1 MTQLACGFRI
11 FDAPCLLHILCVCAF
26 VLVPDYFL
34 HNVRLAGDGK
44 EPEVDK
50 NRAHHVWHDIC
61 SFSLSN
67 FSTGLKAFTWWSK
80 GNEEIRC
87 RNVFLRCCRVPTTI
101 GNRQCVLHDVKPVAD
116 VVNCDSSFVRICGSF
131 STYLDNRFKR
141 TRFSGIAPI
150 HWNIEKGIFATPRRY
165 TQRTELYPIM
175 FWISN

>member
-87 RNVFLRCCRVPTTI
+87 RYAGTCFFVVAECRPRSAI
-101 GNRQCVLHDVKPVAD
+101 GNVYYVKPVAD

-150 HWNIEKGIFATPRRY
+150 H
-165 TQRTELYPIM
+165 
-175 FWISN
+175 